1 MEEIDLKRLSKTA
14 YTLRLYLI
22 VIIVFFI
29 CVGVIY
35 SFAYNKPKYK
45 SYTKIALTQVATVGD
60 SSSTN
65 SITQTDIAMNKNL
78 VDTYNEVIESKKVL
92 MEVIQNLALDIN
104 HEELA
109 KMITTT
115 AADNSTILKI
125 EVVSLDAQF
134 SKDVA
139 NEIAKVFSKQVKEL
153 YNISNV
159 NILDEAEKPDTPY
172 NINHVKDMLIFTVL
186 GVFTSAG
193 LVLIVYMLDTTIKQ
207 EEDIEENTKLPSLG
221 TIPLLEKDEVKSKGK
236 NKRRDKTIEKRLSG
250 IDMPTT
256 EAFRTLRTNLTFA
269 QKNQKMKNILVTSS
283 YSGEG
288 KSYVSSN
295 LAVALARSNKKIIII
310 DADMRKGRQNTIFKV
325 GNSKGLSNF
334 LSEVKVINA
343 ETVSK
348 YIKTTSIP
356 DVHIIT
362 SGDRPTNPSE
372 LLASRKMIQ
381 LLQVLNE
388 IYDMVIIDGTPS
400 ILVSDSIAISKYV
413 DNVIVVVAHK
423 VTKIDSLLKVK
434 KLLENVGAKITG
446 VVLNKYPIEESSY
459 GEKYYYSDQKEKS
472 LEETDK
478 DKKIRTVRELIEE
491 AEKNKGSSICAIH
504 EEVENGFNLNDDMN
518 SSMMMPRSN
527 KEISSDMNFMQ
538 YKMEN
543 ISNEIN
549 SIKNLFIQYVM
560 NNKSISVAEFNELK
574 RDLENIKDAVNQNN
588 SIDINK
594 ELREELNNI
603 KEVTTELAKQQA
615 DNKEK
620 VREFIESYRRK
631 MS

>member
-78 VDTYNEVIESKKVL
+78 VDTYNEVIKSKKVL

-207 EEDIEENTKLPSLG
+207 EEDI
-221 TIPLLEKDEVKSKGK
+221 
-236 NKRRDKTIEKRLSG
+236 
-250 IDMPTT
+250 
-256 EAFRTLRTNLTFA
+256 
-269 QKNQKMKNILVTSS
+269 
-283 YSGEG
+283 
-288 KSYVSSN
+288 
-295 LAVALARSNKKIIII
+295 
-310 DADMRKGRQNTIFKV
+310 
-325 GNSKGLSNF
+325 
-334 LSEVKVINA
+334 
-343 ETVSK
+343 
-348 YIKTTSIP
+348 
-356 DVHIIT
+356 
-362 SGDRPTNPSE
+362 
-372 LLASRKMIQ
+372 
-381 LLQVLNE
+381 
-388 IYDMVIIDGTPS
+388 
-400 ILVSDSIAISKYV
+400 
-413 DNVIVVVAHK
+413 
-423 VTKIDSLLKVK
+423 
-434 KLLENVGAKITG
+434 
-446 VVLNKYPIEESSY
+446 
-459 GEKYYYSDQKEKS
+459 
-472 LEETDK
+472 
-478 DKKIRTVRELIEE
+478 
-491 AEKNKGSSICAIH
+491 
-504 EEVENGFNLNDDMN
+504 
-518 SSMMMPRSN
+518 
-527 KEISSDMNFMQ
+527 
-538 YKMEN
+538 
-543 ISNEIN
+543 
-549 SIKNLFIQYVM
+549 
-560 NNKSISVAEFNELK
+560 
-574 RDLENIKDAVNQNN
+574 
-588 SIDINK
+588 
-594 ELREELNNI
+594 
-603 KEVTTELAKQQA
+603 
-615 DNKEK
+615 
-620 VREFIESYRRK
+620 
-631 MS
+631 